1 MENTDVNVKNWK
13 SLIKPGKLD
22 VQLSEDKAYA
32 KIIAEP
38 LEKGYGLTLGNSLRR
53 ILLSSIRG
61 TAVTAIQID
70 GVLHEFTSIKGV
82 REDVTDIVLNVKSLA
97 LKCSS
102 EGSKKLILDAKGP
115 GEIKASDITPVAD
128 IKILNPELVICHLD
142 ENTNF
147 HMEMVVGNGKG
158 YVSADMNKPEEP
170 PLGLIP
176 IDSLFSPVKKVSY
189 SISTA
194 REGKALDYDKLTMEV
209 ETNGSISAEDALAYS
224 ARIFQDQLGMFVNFD
239 EPQETIVREKSTEPE
254 FNRNLLRKVDEL
266 ELSVRSMNCL
276 KNDNIIYIGDLVQK
290 SEGEMLRTPN
300 FGRKSLNE
308 IKEVLNGMSL
318 YLGMEIPNWPPDN
331 IAELSKKLE
340 ESI

>member
-1 MENTDVNVKNWK
+1 METTNVNLKNWK
-13 SLIKPGKLD
+13 ALIKPPKLE
-22 VQLSEDKAYA
+22 VQLSDDKSFA

-53 ILLSSIRG
+53 IMLSSIRG
-61 TAVTAIQID
+61 AAVTSIQID
-70 GVLHEFTSIKGV
+70 GVLHEFTSIEGV
-82 REDVTDIVLNVKSLA
+82 REDVTDIILNVKTLA
-97 LKCSS
+97 LKSSS

-115 GEIKASDITPVAD
+115 GEIKASDITPVQD
-128 IKILNPELVICHLD
+128 IEILNPELVICNLD
-142 ENTNF
+142 ENTKF
-147 HMEMVVGNGKG
+147 HMEMTVGNGKG
-158 YVSADMNKPEEP
+158 YVPAEMNKPEEP

-176 IDSLFSPVKKVSY
+176 IDSLFSPVKRVSY

-209 ETNGSISAEDALAYS
+209 ETNGSISAEDATAYS
-224 ARIFQDQLGMFVNFD
+224 ARIFQDQLSMFVNFD
-239 EPQETIVREKSTEPE
+239 EPQEVIVREKPTEPE

-331 IAELSKKLE
+331 IVELSKKLE
-340 ESI
+340 EAI